1 MNQSTE
7 QKSDSSREHKT
18 PGGVSDVMR
27 DLELTVQELSHTY
40 EELSLLY
47 KLSEVLSGMT
57 LDEIAEEVVKEAIS
71 TLDIRTA
78 SLLLYDEREDKLYT
92 KSCRGRWDKK
102 ITIDKEDRIIWSSI
116 EERKPV
122 AYCKLAEAGFADYSL
137 AERSILVCPL
147 IGKTKIVG
155 AMVLAD
161 KESGGEFFS
170 TDIKLMM
177 AISTHAALTIENA
190 LLYKELEDFL
200 LSAIKSL
207 VKALEASTQWTA
219 GHTERVTEYAMGIGR
234 ALGLSKKELEE
245 LKIASLLHDIGKIA
259 IPKHILDKPDK
270 LTEDEMTE
278 VKRHPVIGAE
288 ILGEFKRLENI
299 VLGIKYHHEHWNG
312 NGGLLG
318 VTGNNIPLIARIL
331 AVADAFDAMTSDRPY
346 RRKRSLE
353 DAVAEILNQSDKQF
367 DPSIVEAF
375 KKWVN
380 QQYQAF

>member
-1 MNQSTE
+1 MNQSITE
-7 QKSDSSREHKT
+7 KNPLLK
-18 PGGVSDVMR
+18 

-57 LDEIAEEVVKEAIS
+57 VDEIAEQVVEEAIN
-71 TLDIRTA
+71 TLDVRTA
-78 SLLLYDEREDKLYT
+78 SLLFYDEIENRLYT
-92 KSCRGRWDKK
+92 KSCRGRWDKN
-102 ITIDKEDRIIWSSI
+102 ITVREDDIIIWSSLK
-116 EERKPV
+116 EKKPV
-122 AYCKLAEAGFADYSL
+122 AFCKLAEAGFADYNL

-147 IGKTKIVG
+147 IGKTRVVG
-155 AMVLAD
+155 VIVLAD
-161 KESGGEFFS
+161 KESNGEFFS

-177 AISTHAALTIENA
+177 AIATHAALTIENA

-219 GHTERVTEYAMGIGR
+219 GHTERVTRYAMGIGK

-270 LTEDEMTE
+270 LSEDEMTE
-278 VKRHPVIGAE
+278 IRRHPVIGAE

-312 NGGLLG
+312 DGGLLG
-318 VTGNNIPLIARIL
+318 VTGNNIPMIARIL
-331 AVADAFDAMTSDRPY
+331 AVADAFDAITSDRPY
-346 RRKRSLE
+346 RRKRPLN
-353 DAVAEILNQSDKQF
+353 DAVEEILNQAGKQF
-367 DPSIVEAF
+367 DPIIVRAF
-375 KKWVN
+375 LSWIN
-380 QQYQAF
+380 QQHRVF

>member
-1 MNQSTE
+1 MNLSISNHETVV
-7 QKSDSSREHKT
+7 K
-18 PGGVSDVMR
+18 

-57 LDEIAEEVVKEAIS
+57 VDEIAEQVIEEAIN
-71 TLDIRTA
+71 TLDVRTA
-78 SLLLYDEREDKLYT
+78 SLLLYDEIEDKLYT
-92 KSCRGRWDKK
+92 KSCRGRWDRNTT
-102 ITIDKEDRIIWSSI
+102 ITEEDRVIWSSI
-116 EERKPV
+116 ENKKPV
-122 AYCKLAEAGFADYSL
+122 AFCKLSEAGFPNYNL

-147 IGKTKIVG
+147 IGKTKVIG

-161 KESGGEFFS
+161 KESKGEFYS
-170 TDIKLMM
+170 TEIKLMM
-177 AISTHAALTIENA
+177 AIATHAALTIENA

-219 GHTERVTEYAMGIGR
+219 GHTERVTEYAMGIGK

-270 LTEDEMTE
+270 LTEDEMTV

-288 ILGEFKRLENI
+288 ILGELKRLENI
-299 VLGIKYHHEHWNG
+299 VFGIKYHHEHWKG

-353 DAVAEILNQSDKQF
+353 DAVKEILNQAGNQF
-367 DPSIVEAF
+367 DPTIVKAF
-375 KKWVN
+375 KKWIN
-380 QQYQAF
+380 QQHPVS

>member
-1 MNQSTE
+1 MNLSISNHETVV
-7 QKSDSSREHKT
+7 K
-18 PGGVSDVMR
+18 

-57 LDEIAEEVVKEAIS
+57 VDEIAEQVIEEAIN
-71 TLDIRTA
+71 TLDVRTA
-78 SLLLYDEREDKLYT
+78 SLLLYDEIEDKLYT
-92 KSCRGRWDKK
+92 KSCRGRWDRNTT
-102 ITIDKEDRIIWSSI
+102 ITEEDRVIWSSI
-116 EERKPV
+116 ENKKPV
-122 AYCKLAEAGFADYSL
+122 AFCKLSEAGFPNYNL
-137 AERSILVCPL
+137 AERSILLCPL
-147 IGKTKIVG
+147 IGKTKVIG

-161 KESGGEFFS
+161 KESKREFYS
-170 TDIKLMM
+170 AEIKLMM
-177 AISTHAALTIENA
+177 AIATHAALTIENA

-207 VKALEASTQWTA
+207 IKALEASTQWTA
-219 GHTERVTEYAMGIGR
+219 GHTERVTEYAMGIGKI
-234 ALGLSKKELEE
+234 LGLSKKELEE

-270 LTEDEMTE
+270 LTEDEMTV

-299 VLGIKYHHEHWNG
+299 VFGIKYHHEHWKG
-312 NGGLLG
+312 NRGLFG

-353 DAVAEILNQSDKQF
+353 DAVKEILNQAGNQF
-367 DPSIVEAF
+367 DPTIVKAF
-375 KKWVN
+375 KKWIN
-380 QQYQAF
+380 QQHPVS

>member
-1 MNQSTE
+1 MIPEKEATSYQTQGISG
-7 QKSDSSREHKT
+7 SDNT
-18 PGGVSDVMR
+18 VLR

-57 LDEIAEEVVKEAIS
+57 VDEIAEQVVEEAMN
-71 TLDIRTA
+71 TLDVKTA
-78 SLLLYDEREDKLYT
+78 SLLLYDEIEDKLYT
-92 KSCRGRWDKK
+92 KSYRGRWNKN
-102 ITIDKEDRIIWSSI
+102 ITITEEDRIIWSSL

-122 AYCKLAEAGFADYSL
+122 AYCKLREAGFTDYNL

-161 KESGGEFFS
+161 KESKGEFFS

-177 AISTHAALTIENA
+177 AIATQAALTIENA

-278 VKRHPVIGAE
+278 IKRHPVIGAE

-299 VLGIKYHHEHWNG
+299 VLGIKYHHEHWKG

-318 VTGNNIPLIARIL
+318 VTGNNIPMIARIL

-346 RRKRSLE
+346 RRRRSLE
-353 DAVAEILNQSDKQF
+353 EAIGEIIDQSGKQF
-367 DPSIVEAF
+367 DPMIVEAF
-375 KKWVN
+375 KKWVS
-380 QQYQAF
+380 QRYRVF